1 MFKHVENKFLLNKD
15 FQKTEVEGILLL
27 SCAFSV
33 CLTGIR
39 VVYTGNILFV
49 WLIWNLFLAFVPYAI
64 SRFAIRR
71 PQLIHNNWKFI
82 VVFIS
87 WLLFIPNS
95 FYIIT
100 DLFHLRVRSV
110 PLWFDLALILS
121 FAWNGLL
128 LGILSM
134 RQMEKMMEMK
144 LNIANEWLF
153 VYPMML
159 LNAFGVYVGRYL
171 RFNSWDVFSNPFR
184 LFNEIM
190 YLIVH
195 PIRNR
200 FDWSMIFCYSV
211 FMTLIYLTI
220 KRLSKTLLSTS

>member
-82 VVFIS
+82 LVFIS

-100 DLFHLRVRSV
+100 DLFHLWVRSV